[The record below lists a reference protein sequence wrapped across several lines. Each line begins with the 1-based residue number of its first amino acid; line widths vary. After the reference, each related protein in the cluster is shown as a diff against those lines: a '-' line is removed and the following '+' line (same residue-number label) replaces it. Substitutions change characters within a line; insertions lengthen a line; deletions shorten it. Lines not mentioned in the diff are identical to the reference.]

1 MSAADDS
8 AAKTASSDARRDAPG
23 SRPPSSPDGSGVGA
37 TADEARRDDR
47 PRVRWAAPRT
57 WPWWAQALGVY
68 ALGRLFTTVALLV
81 VARSQDASGWA
92 GAHPSYWQFTGIF
105 WDADWYRQAA
115 ENGYPAELP
124 RGDDGLVQQNVW
136 AFFPLFPFLVRALM
150 TVTRGPWEVVAPLT
164 ATVLGAA
171 AAVVVHRLVAVGA
184 PRAVAA
190 RPGLPLATVTLLAV
204 FPTSPVLQV
213 AYTESLALLLVA
225 LALLTL
231 VRRQYLLCGLVVV
244 LLGFTRA
251 VALPMAA
258 VVGVHLLLRWWGA
271 RRGDDRLTARDVGGL
286 LVLGGAAIVSGV
298 AWPTIC
304 GWVTGVPD
312 GYLQTQE
319 AWRGL
324 REVKP
329 FGAWGYV
336 SRFWF
341 GDWAPWVLS
350 AAFAFVAAAL
360 LVPAAWR
367 LGRELHAWSA
377 AYILYIAA
385 VVEPGSSMA
394 RFLLLAFPLG
404 AATAGVVT
412 RPPVARRLWLAGVV
426 VLMLALQLVWIWNFW
441 RLTPPTGWPP

>member
-1 MSAADDS
+1 
-8 AAKTASSDARRDAPG
+8 
-23 SRPPSSPDGSGVGA
+23 
-37 TADEARRDDR
+37 
-47 PRVRWAAPRT
+47 
-57 WPWWAQALGVY
+57 
-68 ALGRLFTTVALLV
+68 
-81 VARSQDASGWA
+81 
-92 GAHPSYWQFTGIF
+92 
-105 WDADWYRQAA
+105 
-115 ENGYPAELP
+115 
-124 RGDDGLVQQNVW
+124 
-136 AFFPLFPFLVRALM
+136 
-150 TVTRGPWEVVAPLT
+150 
-164 ATVLGAA
+164 
-171 AAVVVHRLVAVGA
+171 
-184 PRAVAA
+184 
-190 RPGLPLATVTLLAV
+190 
-204 FPTSPVLQV
+204 
-213 AYTESLALLLVA
+213 
-225 LALLTL
+225 
-231 VRRQYLLCGLVVV
+231 
-244 LLGFTRA
+244 
-251 VALPMAA
+251 MAA